1 MEKPMHKKPVGF
13 LNDQKVSY
21 KKQFGFQKKKKK
33 MSTAHAVISLVENIE
48 KSINN
53 KLLFPVSLLR
63 NKKHLI
69 WYCRS

>member
-21 KKQFGFQKKKKK
+21 KKQFGFQKKKK

-53 KLLFPVSLLR
+53 KLLFPVALLR